1 MEITN
6 ENKNEM
12 KQQIND
18 DINQI
23 LEKHELPYRMDGIS
37 VMKTS
42 KGTSFLGNVR
52 VHDPLLTQEMLF
64 PAVNCHILTLH
75 SI

>member
-6 ENKNEM
+6 ENKNEI
-12 KQQIND
+12 KEKVNTDIND
-18 DINQI
+18 I
-23 LEKHELPYRMDGIS
+23 LEKHELPYRMDGLS

-52 VHDPLLTQEMLF
+52 VHDPSKVKDVRAEIEDYLKLCLD
-64 PAVNCHILTLH
+64 I
-75 SI
+75 